1 MERPFASSKL
11 SCTQRNVQKITTD
24 SPSEQEYKLLNLKK
38 ENTLVH
44 RIKAKIT
51 EREQASQIFQQS
63 KDEDKAAVMGTLDN
77 TAADSFIIELGQIG
91 PDQSVAVNFEYFMDL
106 KVEEGGKHRHQ
117 STDSRSRLMKLH
129 LPMSHKKRFVVGE
142 RVPQHNLHE
151 NIYDSTFV
159 TKVYLT
165 CEPPAK
171 RVFGKIMD
179 STGKIVERKISKH
192 VHEELKLE
200 RWALSNNRINRQI

>member
-1 MERPFASSKL
+1 M
-11 SCTQRNVQKITTD
+11 
-24 SPSEQEYKLLNLKK
+24 
-38 ENTLVH
+38 H

-200 RWALSNNRINRQI
+200 RWALSNNIISRQIR